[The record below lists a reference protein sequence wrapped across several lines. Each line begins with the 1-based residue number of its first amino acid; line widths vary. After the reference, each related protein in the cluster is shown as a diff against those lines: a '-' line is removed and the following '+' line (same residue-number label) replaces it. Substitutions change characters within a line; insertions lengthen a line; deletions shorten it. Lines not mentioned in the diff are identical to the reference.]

1 MPSLNTSSSADI
13 SFLLLTFFLLT
24 SSITNEQG
32 IPRLLPKISNQE
44 KQQQEDIRE
53 RNILTI
59 LVNKNDDVLI
69 NKTQILKKEEIAAKL
84 KDIAKAP

>member
-1 MPSLNTSSSADI
+1 MSRKMPSLNTSSSADI

-59 LVNKNDDVLI
+59 LVPTVISVTASIHVHLW
-69 NKTQILKKEEIAAKL
+69 
-84 KDIAKAP
+84 